1 MGEDWIF
8 LALLGFIMAVLSYCM
23 DKGISMCTNARVW
36 LYRDLTSDPVMQ
48 FIAWI
53 ALPVCL
59 ILFSAGFVHLVA
71 PQSIGSG
78 IPEMKTILRGV
89 ALKEYLTF
97 KTLVAKVVGLTVS
110 YSEIQLTVLL
120 TSF

>member
-8 LALLGFIMAVLSYCM
+8 LAMLGFIMAVLSYVM

-53 ALPVCL
+53 SLPVCL

-71 PQSIGSG
+71 PQSIGKNDTKHALTTRQLIHFPLFFSR
-78 IPEMKTILRGV
+78 LRH
-89 ALKEYLTF
+89 
-97 KTLVAKVVGLTVS
+97 S
-110 YSEIQLTVLL
+110 
-120 TSF
+120 